1 MDMLKKFFPY
11 SFGAKDV
18 TALVIKIIVYVVAM
32 VAGGL
37 LLGLIGLIS
46 GWIPVLGAIIG
57 WILGAIGTVIE
68 VYCVIGIVLSILDYL
83 KVLK

>member
-18 TALVIKIIVYVVAM
+18 TALVIKIIVYVVAIIIGS
-32 VAGGL
+32 V
-37 LLGLIGLIS
+37 LLGLVGLIT
-46 GWIPVLGAIIG
+46 GWIPVLG
-57 WILGAIGTVIE
+57 TVIL
-68 VYCVIGIVLSILDYL
+68 VYCVIGIVLLILDYL

>member
-18 TALVIKIIVYVVAM
+18 TALVIKILVY
-32 VAGGL
+32 VAGGY
-37 LLGLIGLIS
+37 LLGFLI
-46 GWIPVLGAIIG
+46 GWIPLVGGIVGAIVSLYSTVG
-57 WILGAIGTVIE
+57 WILA
-68 VYCVIGIVLSILDYL
+68 ILDYL

>member
-18 TALVIKIIVYVVAM
+18 TALVIKILVY
-32 VAGGL
+32 VAGGY
-37 LLGLIGLIS
+37 LLGFLI
-46 GWIPVLGAIIG
+46 GWIPLVGGIVGAVVSLYSTVG
-57 WILGAIGTVIE
+57 WILA
-68 VYCVIGIVLSILDYL
+68 ILDYL

>member
-18 TALVIKIIVYVVAM
+18 AALVIKIIVYVVAS
-32 VAGGL
+32 A
-37 LLGLIGLIS
+37 LLGF
-46 GWIPVLGAIIG
+46 VLGIIPFIG
-57 WILGAIGTVIE
+57 GILGTLVGLYCTAGWVIA
-68 VYCVIGIVLSILDYL
+68 LLDYL

>member
-32 VAGGL
+32 VIGGL

-68 VYCVIGIVLSILDYL
+68 VYCVIGIVLAILDYL
-83 KVLK
+83 KLLK

>member
-18 TALVIKIIVYVVAM
+18 TALIVKIVVYVVAS
-32 VAGGL
+32 A
-37 LLGLIGLIS
+37 
-46 GWIPVLGAIIG
+46 VLGAIIG
-57 WILGAIGTVIE
+57 LIPLVGGIVGSLIGIYSTV
-68 VYCVIGIVLSILDYL
+68 GIVLVVLDYL